1 MKCFL
6 LIFATASLHA
16 QIFSFGV
23 KGGLP
28 VTSVTESGGP
38 ISRIAE
44 IFDFEMKRYTMGP
57 TVEARIP
64 FGFRVEVDGLYQR
77 VGLQTFSGPAPN
89 GQFMQIGE
97 RANAWEI
104 PMLLKRRFTHGRFAP
119 YASAGAALRTIGD
132 VHFDALTSYEFPG
145 FMAERQQFTQ
155 ASGEPLAVGIVAA
168 GGVSIK
174 ILPVRIEPEVRY
186 THWTS
191 QRFLAGTEQVEVLVG
206 VTFP

>member
-1 MKCFL
+1 MKVLSLFL
-6 LIFATASLHA
+6 LTTLMNA

-28 VTSVTESGGP
+28 VSSVTDSGSA
-38 ISRIAE
+38 ISRISQT
-44 IFDFEMKRYTMGP
+44 FSFEMKRYTVGP

-77 VGLQTFSGPAPN
+77 VGLQSFSGPAPN
-89 GQFMQIGE
+89 GQLMQIGE
-97 RANAWEI
+97 RVNAWEI
-104 PMLLKRRFTHGRFAP
+104 PMLLKRRFTHDRFAP
-119 YASAGAALRTIGD
+119 YISAGAALRTVGD
-132 VHFDALTSYEFPG
+132 VHYDVLTTPDFPG
-145 FMAERQQFTQ
+145 AAPARQRFTQ

-174 ILPVRIEPEVRY
+174 MLPVRIEPEVRY

-191 QRFLAGTEQVEVLVG
+191 QRLLPTTEQVEVLIG
-206 VTFP
+206 LTFP